1 MFDWLIPLLI
11 VIALLIWI
19 LDYVGLLDAVEALF
33 GLLGLLAAAVV
44 GTVASRRASGPSSGR
59 RVEAVL
65 TARFKRSGP
74 RRWQLPSPGRAR
86 RADKAGS
93 GESRKPRRD

>member
-44 GTVASRRASGPSSGR
+44 GTGRLAVRLVRHRAGASKPS
-59 RVEAVL
+59 
-65 TARFKRSGP
+65 
-74 RRWQLPSPGRAR
+74 
-86 RADKAGS
+86 
-93 GESRKPRRD
+93 

>member
-19 LDYVGLLDAVEALF
+19 LDYVGLLDAVEALL

-44 GTVASRRASGPSSGR
+44 GTGRLAVRLVRHLAGASKPS
-59 RVEAVL
+59 
-65 TARFKRSGP
+65 
-74 RRWQLPSPGRAR
+74 
-86 RADKAGS
+86 
-93 GESRKPRRD
+93 